1 VSLLL
6 PNLDDKE
13 FSRIVEEARLLIPA
27 ASPEWTDHNVHD
39 PGITFVE
46 LFAWLAEIA
55 HYRLNRTSAASYE
68 RFFSLMG
75 VTAQPA
81 QGAEVSVPFEF
92 NPLTEALLVPGN
104 TKMRAIGLEGLLFE
118 TVRDQYLTKASVSR
132 VVTQASGR
140 EIVQTTAEKNDA
152 GHYEAFGASPQIGD
166 VLRIEFEHWFEGP
179 RGQFQITLFEDDL
192 PPREPLSLKAQG
204 FEPSATVRWE
214 YRNDGPGET
223 QEQWTELDV
232 IEDGTLGLSRTGDLI
247 FNLPTEN
254 DAATHKTLRAV
265 LTDGRFE
272 IPPRIVSIRTNT
284 VRARQVETVVNEDLG
299 LGLGTA
305 DQLVRLKKY
314 PLFINTQIDDGP
326 FQVGEVLDWDA
337 LVGRLQNADVLY
349 DSPLKE
355 TVLYLLE
362 KLNGIAGA
370 TIDLGELDQTD
381 RLMTRQYDLAE
392 AFETLLNDSD
402 LYNSSKFSSVNIP
415 QEFKESGRCRNTSTI
430 RQFNRLLLQL
440 VFPDLFV
447 SDRLELQVGLPA
459 ERTDEEVR
467 SWRTWIRV
475 DDFLKSG
482 PDDYHYVLDEETGTL
497 LFGNG
502 LNGKVPQTSE
512 FIRARFYR
520 YSQSEQG
527 NIKAGHQWVLDLVP
541 PNTTIAKQINP
552 TAAFG
557 GQRKETI
564 DETKIRTR
572 EVFRKERAVL
582 TGTDYE
588 SLALNIPGLRVAR
601 AKVIPNFNP
610 KFPCLQLPGE
620 VTLIVEAQ
628 PPPRAAFPD
637 ATPVGP
643 SDGFL
648 NTIQNLIERRR
659 IVTTNIHVIG
669 PSYIEV
675 NVSGRVFL
683 KKRAS
688 ESDVRE
694 SLNRALSQFLDP
706 VFGGPDGRG
715 WPFGR
720 SIFPSEIS
728 QQLVKVDGVDYVTKI
743 AVNGLERGTSL
754 AMPYNGLPTG
764 GKHSIATVTFEARG
778 SDANLAQ
785 QDNDCV

>member
-1 VSLLL
+1 V
-6 PNLDDKE
+6 P
-13 FSRIVEEARLLIPA
+13 R
-27 ASPEWTDHNVHD
+27 ASP
-39 PGITFVE
+39 P
-46 LFAWLAEIA
+46 A
-55 HYRLNRTSAASYE
+55 TSPS
-68 RFFSLMG
+68 
-75 VTAQPA
+75 PA
-81 QGAEVSVPFEF
+81 TP
-92 NPLTEALLVPGN
+92 
-104 TKMRAIGLEGLLFE
+104 
-118 TVRDQYLTKASVSR
+118 
-132 VVTQASGR
+132 
-140 EIVQTTAEKNDA
+140 
-152 GHYEAFGASPQIGD
+152 
-166 VLRIEFEHWFEGP
+166 
-179 RGQFQITLFEDDL
+179 
-192 PPREPLSLKAQG
+192 
-204 FEPSATVRWE
+204 PSATVRWE

-223 QEQWTELDV
+223 QEQWTELNV

-247 FNLPTEN
+247 FKPPTET
-254 DAATHKTLRAV
+254 DAGTHKALRAV
-265 LTDGRFE
+265 LTGGTFE

-314 PLFINTQIDDGP
+314 PLLINTQIDDGP
-326 FQVGEVLDWDA
+326 FQVGEVLDWEA
-337 LVGRLQNADVLY
+337 LVGRLRDADVLY
-349 DSPLKE
+349 GSPLRE
-355 TVLYLLE
+355 TIHYLLD
-362 KLNGIAGA
+362 KLNDIAGA
-370 TIDLGELDQTD
+370 TIDLSELDPTD
-381 RLMTRQYDLAE
+381 RLMTQQYELAA
-392 AFETLLNDSD
+392 AFDTLLNDSD
-402 LYNSSKFSSVNIP
+402 LYNRSKFSSVNTP
-415 QEFKESGRCRNTSTI
+415 QEFKESGRCQNKSTI

-447 SDRLELQVGLPA
+447 SDRFELQVGLPA
-459 ERTDEEVR
+459 ERTEDEVR
-467 SWRTWIRV
+467 SWHSWSRV

-482 PDDYHYVLDEETGTL
+482 PDDYHYVLDEETGTV

-527 NIKAGHQWVLDLVP
+527 NIKAGHQWVLDLLP
-541 PNTTIAKQINP
+541 PNTTISKQINP
-552 TAAFG
+552 TAAVG
-557 GQRKETI
+557 GRRKETI

-582 TGTDYE
+582 TGSDFE
-588 SLALNIPGLRVAR
+588 ALALNTPGLRVAR

-620 VTLIVEAQ
+620 VTLIVEPQ

-648 NTIQNLIERRR
+648 RTIQNLIENRR

-669 PSYIEV
+669 PTYVEV

-688 ESDVRE
+688 ESDVSQ

-706 VFGGPDGRG
+706 VFGGPDGKG

-743 AVNGLERGTSL
+743 AVNGLEPGKAL
-754 AMPYNGLPTG
+754 AMPYNGLPTT
-764 GKHSIATVTFEARG
+764 GKHSIVTVTFEARG
-778 SDANLAQ
+778 SDANSAQ
-785 QDNDCV
+785 QDNGCV